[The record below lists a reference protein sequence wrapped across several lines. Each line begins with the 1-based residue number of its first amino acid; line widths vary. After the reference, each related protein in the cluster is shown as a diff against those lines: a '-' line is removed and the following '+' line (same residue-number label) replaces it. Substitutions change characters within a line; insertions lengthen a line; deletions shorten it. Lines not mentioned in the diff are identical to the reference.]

1 MSFWNPTKVSEDRQ
15 LELDRRVIVKLG
27 MEKLLAQK
35 SKVELR
41 LEKQR
46 DKLGK
51 SDYSNTTQRA
61 LTKLRNDYTFTIKEL
76 NSINRRIEMC
86 EDYLR

>member
-1 MSFWNPTKVSEDRQ
+1 MSFWNPEKVGEDRQ

-46 DKLGK
+46 DKLSK
-51 SDYSNTTQRA
+51 SDYSNTTQRT

-86 EDYLR
+86 EDYLK